1 MRVKN
6 LHVVL
11 LIMIIDINIINIKVR
26 KGIEHYITGYGHIG
40 RSLSM
45 VCDISFGGGDYVRGV
60 PPRYIEYVLSSVSGV
75 KQANGNYS
83 YISCTLEVVI
93 NVFGA

>member
-1 MRVKN
+1 
-6 LHVVL
+6 
-11 LIMIIDINIINIKVR
+11 
-26 KGIEHYITGYGHIG
+26 
-40 RSLSM
+40 M